1 MGRTFYLSSAW
12 TSNALISISATPGAS
27 GLCRASQGHAA
38 VRRCQDWGGG
48 QRTPSLRCGLFQQDV
63 QKSDNLYSK
72 RLSVRI
78 FIQGAFPADLSP
90 DSSSSRPCF
99 EDTEQSPTA
108 VDMQRASSHFQD
120 KRRKGMP
127 ECWMQNDLRFKIAL
141 ERG

>member
-1 MGRTFYLSSAW
+1 MDIKCANQHFCHARGVRVKADRAKAMLLYADVKIGEVASALHLSDADYFSKMFKKV
-12 TSNALISISATPGAS
+12 TTYN
-27 GLCRASQGHAA
+27 
-38 VRRCQDWGGG
+38 
-48 QRTPSLRCGLFQQDV
+48 
-63 QKSDNLYSK
+63 SK

-120 KRRKGMP
+120 KRRKGIP